1 MTEAEKKAQSQLIA
15 IAAQQTCA
23 KRGIA
28 DPIAFT
34 TCVAE
39 EIKKG
44 NDAARTGKINDFFKN
59 VGGKFNEV
67 IEQEGGILNALDR
80 FSNIVAKLKGAGYS
94 PDATNMPN
102 IDLSR
107 SCGEGE
113 VFNPEKMTCEKT
125 KSKAWIWIIVA
136 VVAILLIVGTI
147 LIIRANRKNK
157 K

>member
-23 KRGIA
+23 KQGIT
-28 DPIAFT
+28 DPIAFSS
-34 TCVAE
+34 CIAK
-39 EIKKG
+39 EIQKG
-44 NDAARTGKINDFFKN
+44 NDAARTDKINDFFKN

-94 PDATNMPN
+94 PDANMPN
-102 IDLSR
+102 LDLSKT
-107 SCGEGE
+107 CGEGE
-113 VFNPEKMTCEKT
+113 VFNAEKMTCEKT